1 MGKATVVDESI
12 KVKGGKTIPYNVTVT
27 RHGPVISE
35 FADKG
40 KEKTKTVF
48 ALKWTALEPSAEL
61 KAVLNMNKAKDW
73 NEFETALQD
82 FHTPTQNFVFASND
96 GTIAYKANGNIPVRK
111 KVMVVCQCQDGQ
123 MNMNGKGIS
132 HMINFQK

>member
-1 MGKATVVDESI
+1 MDESI

-40 KEKTKTVF
+40 KKKTKTVF

-82 FHTPTQNFVFASND
+82 FHTQ
-96 GTIAYKANGNIPVRK
+96 R
-111 KVMVVCQCQDGQ
+111 
-123 MNMNGKGIS
+123 
-132 HMINFQK
+132 